1 MLTEE
6 QRIKNLQV
14 PTGDVDVVMDTDAA
28 AEIDDQ
34 FAIAY
39 MFRSPKLHV
48 KAMYAAPF
56 PTDPKPN
63 MELSFL
69 EIQKMLSLLRE
80 DVPVFRGAEGY
91 LPDAGTPVVSDA
103 ARDLVRRAL
112 CYSPENPL
120 YVIAIGTITNVASA
134 ILLEPKVADNTV
146 VIWLGGHAHHYPDTN
161 EFNMRQDIHGARVV
175 MGCGVPFV
183 QLPCRGVVDVFST
196 TRPELEFWLRGK
208 NPAAEYLLNNT
219 IRIAEIYAKVP
230 AWSRTIW
237 DVTAVAW
244 LLNEDDRFMSSSLVP
259 TPEPTFDNRYAQKPD
274 AVPMRYVYQIK
285 RDALMN
291 DLFQKLTK

>member
-1 MLTEE
+1 MLTQE
-6 QRIKNLQV
+6 QRLKNLQV
-14 PTGDVDVVMDTDAA
+14 PTGPVDVVMDTDAA

-39 MFRSPKLHV
+39 MFRSPKLRV

-63 MELSFL
+63 MELSYL
-69 EIQKMLSLLRE
+69 EIQKMLGLLGE

-91 LPDAGTPVVSDA
+91 LPDGNTPVVTEA
-103 ARDLVRRAL
+103 AQDLARRADS
-112 CYSPENPL
+112 YSPENPL
-120 YVIAIGTITNVASA
+120 YVIAIGVITNVASA
-134 ILLEPKVADNTV
+134 ILLNPKVAENTV

-161 EFNMRQDIHGARVV
+161 EFNMRQDLPAACVV
-175 MGCGVPFV
+175 MGSGVPFV

-196 TRPELEFWLRGK
+196 TRPELEYWLRGK
-208 NPAAEYLLNNT
+208 NPATEYLLDNT
-219 IRIAEIYAKVP
+219 IRIAGIYAKAP
-230 AWSRTIW
+230 TWSRVIW

-244 LLNEDDRFMSSSLVP
+244 LLNEDDRFMSTCLVP
-259 TPEPTFDNRYAQKPD
+259 TPEPTDDYQYSQRPD

-291 DLFQKLTK
+291 DLFQKLAE